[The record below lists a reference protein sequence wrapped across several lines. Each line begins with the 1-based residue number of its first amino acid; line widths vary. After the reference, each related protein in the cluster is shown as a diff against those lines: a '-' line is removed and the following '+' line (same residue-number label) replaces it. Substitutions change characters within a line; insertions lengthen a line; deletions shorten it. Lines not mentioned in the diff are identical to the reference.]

1 MNPTTCCPRGL
12 HPSPQ
17 LPVPWAHGA
26 RPATSP
32 GLSPSATSS
41 ARAQHLQGNTGVEAR
56 GMFSVERCGRT
67 AYLQG
72 AQKRKKKNLFVF
84 WPTITLPSWF
94 LEGASRSEE
103 LSWAGGALLEAPRSA
118 QGLEVGGRGTSRKGW
133 QDSRATHVPEVLPR
147 ESSISPG
154 HHFTLSL

>member
-72 AQKRKKKNLFVF
+72 AQKRKKNLFVF
-84 WPTITLPSWF
+84 LANNNISF
-94 LEGASRSEE
+94 LVSGRSIEI
-103 LSWAGGALLEAPRSA
+103 GGAELGRRSAPEAPRSA
-118 QGLEVGGRGTSRKGW
+118 QSLEVGGHGTSRKGW
-133 QDSRATHVPEVLPR
+133 QDSRAAHVPEVLLR
-147 ESSISPG
+147 ESRISPG
-154 HHFTLSL
+154 HHFTLPL